1 MIQVIIYGDSIMKG
15 ATPEGASKYRSVL
28 PRFLPRLAEK
38 YDLAVT
44 NRSRFG
50 CTIDRGYAMLQKDLQ
65 EKTPCQ
71 IALVEYGGNDCDFDW
86 KAIAADPTGEHK
98 PKTSIES
105 FVKTLETMAENLLQR
120 NIQPLLMTL
129 PPVDASRYLSFIC
142 RDGLNRAN
150 IIQWLG
156 GGEQMI
162 YRYQELYSAAIMKLA
177 LRRRFPVVDVRSYFL
192 DKHNYGDLI
201 SADGIHPSEA
211 GYALI
216 HRAFDDYLQGAMAER
231 SVPGGRRRLAARG
244 PSAPG
249 PAKPNAG
256 GRGLWPRPPASGC
269 RKSGLRHFVEV
280 FIAPL
285 RLRRGQGAMQGHPC
299 YARLFADLPYMPPN
313 PMKA

>member
-1 MIQVIIYGDSIMKG
+1 MIQVVIYGDSIMKG
-15 ATPEGASKYRSVL
+15 AIPEGASLYRSVL

-44 NRSRFG
+44 NRARFG

-65 EKTPCQ
+65 EKIPCQ

-86 KAIAADPTGEHK
+86 KAIATDPEGEHK

-105 FVKTLETMAENLLQR
+105 FVKTLETMAENLLQK

-150 IIQWLG
+150 ILKWLG
-156 GGEQMI
+156 DSEQMI
-162 YRYQELYSAAIMKLA
+162 YRYQEMYSAAIMKLA

-216 HRAFDDYLQGAMAER
+216 HRAFDDFLQGAMA
-231 SVPGGRRRLAARG
+231 
-244 PSAPG
+244 
-249 PAKPNAG
+249 
-256 GRGLWPRPPASGC
+256 
-269 RKSGLRHFVEV
+269 
-280 FIAPL
+280 
-285 RLRRGQGAMQGHPC
+285 
-299 YARLFADLPYMPPN
+299 
-313 PMKA
+313 

>member
-38 YDLAVT
+38 YDLAVI

-129 PPVDASRYLSFIC
+129 PPVDASRYLSFIWPG
-142 RDGLNRAN
+142 RLEPGQHHPMARGRGADDLPLPGAVF
-150 IIQWLG
+150 
-156 GGEQMI
+156 
-162 YRYQELYSAAIMKLA
+162 
-177 LRRRFPVVDVRSYFL
+177 RRHHEVGPT
-192 DKHNYGDLI
+192 
-201 SADGIHPSEA
+201 PP
-211 GYALI
+211 
-216 HRAFDDYLQGAMAER
+216 
-231 SVPGGRRRLAARG
+231 VPGG
-244 PSAPG
+244 
-249 PAKPNAG
+249 
-256 GRGLWPRPPASGC
+256 GRALLFSG
-269 RKSGLRHFVEV
+269 
-280 FIAPL
+280 
-285 RLRRGQGAMQGHPC
+285 
-299 YARLFADLPYMPPN
+299 
-313 PMKA
+313 

>member
-129 PPVDASRYLSFIC
+129 P
-142 RDGLNRAN
+142 
-150 IIQWLG
+150 
-156 GGEQMI
+156 
-162 YRYQELYSAAIMKLA
+162 
-177 LRRRFPVVDVRSYFL
+177 
-192 DKHNYGDLI
+192 
-201 SADGIHPSEA
+201 
-211 GYALI
+211 
-216 HRAFDDYLQGAMAER
+216 
-231 SVPGGRRRLAARG
+231 
-244 PSAPG
+244 
-249 PAKPNAG
+249 
-256 GRGLWPRPPASGC
+256 
-269 RKSGLRHFVEV
+269 
-280 FIAPL
+280 
-285 RLRRGQGAMQGHPC
+285 
-299 YARLFADLPYMPPN
+299 
-313 PMKA
+313 

>member
-1 MIQVIIYGDSIMKG
+1 MTVHDLSD
-15 ATPEGASKYRSVL
+15 TRPLVPL
-28 PRFLPRLAEK
+28 PRNKLILSMTILYLLFASDLWARVGINALLP
-38 YDLAVT
+38 V
-44 NRSRFG
+44 
-50 CTIDRGYAMLQKDLQ
+50 LQKDLQ

-162 YRYQELYSAAIMKLA
+162 YR
-177 LRRRFPVVDVRSYFL
+177 
-192 DKHNYGDLI
+192 
-201 SADGIHPSEA
+201 
-211 GYALI
+211 
-216 HRAFDDYLQGAMAER
+216 
-231 SVPGGRRRLAARG
+231 
-244 PSAPG
+244 
-249 PAKPNAG
+249 
-256 GRGLWPRPPASGC
+256 
-269 RKSGLRHFVEV
+269 
-280 FIAPL
+280 
-285 RLRRGQGAMQGHPC
+285 
-299 YARLFADLPYMPPN
+299 
-313 PMKA
+313 